1 MNVIAIPV
9 TPEHIRQAE
18 PDNHR
23 ACPLAI
29 ATAQALGLPPGSVS
43 VTRREIEITDPAG
56 KKTAW
61 QPDWSVRN
69 FIENYE
75 NGRLTPWAAYELQ
88 LRETPEGQCQA
99 FLYLSD

>member
-9 TPEHIRQAE
+9 TPEHIRPAE

-23 ACPLAI
+23 ACPLAV
-29 ATAQALGLPPGSVS
+29 AAAQDLGLPPGSVS
-43 VTRREIEITDPAG
+43 VIRREIEITDPAG
-56 KKTAW
+56 KKTAC

-69 FIENYE
+69 FIENYD
-75 NGRLTPWAAYELQ
+75 NRQLTAWESYELQ
-88 LRETPEGQCQA
+88 LRETPEGQRQA

>member
-9 TPEHIRQAE
+9 TPEHIWPAE

-43 VTRREIEITDPAG
+43 VTRREIEITDAAG
-56 KKTAW
+56 QKTAC

-69 FIENYE
+69 FIENYD
-75 NGRLTPWAAYELQ
+75 NGRLTAWEAYELRLQ
-88 LRETPEGQCQA
+88 TTPEGQRQA